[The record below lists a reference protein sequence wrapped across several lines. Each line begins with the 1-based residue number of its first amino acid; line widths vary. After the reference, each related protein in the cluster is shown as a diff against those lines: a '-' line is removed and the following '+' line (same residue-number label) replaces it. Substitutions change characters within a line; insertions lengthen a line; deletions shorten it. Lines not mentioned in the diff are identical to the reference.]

1 MRRPPLVVT
10 LTAALALMLSGV
22 LLGTTPSPATAAD
35 ATQSE
40 AWRPQAH
47 YTPAA
52 NWMNDPNGLV
62 YENGTYHLFYQ
73 HNPYGLP
80 WGNMSWGHATS
91 PDLVHW
97 TEQAVAIPATDAY
110 GVFSGSAVYD
120 ERNTSGLGTADAPPL
135 VALWTRADTATSIQA
150 QALSYSTD
158 HGKTWTNLNNAT
170 PVLDIGSKEF
180 RDPKVFWD
188 SVANRWTLAAVVATE
203 RKVRFYSSP
212 NLIDWTF
219 ESEFGGVGDTTAV
232 WECPDLFP
240 LAVDGDPARTKWV
253 LSLSVAGQVG
263 QTKYFVGDWNGST
276 FTADPLPSY
285 DGSEGT
291 VLAGFD
297 SGTWDGWTVTGN
309 AFGSA
314 PATGASPGQLPLTG
328 QQGAGLVNTF
338 YDSATGQ
345 GSDAATGSATSAP
358 FTISAPYLNMLVG
371 GGKHPYDAAA
381 TGDDGGGTLLASFD
395 SGTWEGWTVTG
406 NAFGSAPST
415 GANPP
420 QQALINQ
427 RGAGL
432 LNSFYDSATGQ
443 GTDATTGTATSP
455 AFTIDADH
463 INLHIGGGSAT
474 AASGAGQTTVD
485 LVVDGAVV
493 RSASGKDLEELNWQ
507 SWDVADLKGRQAT
520 LVVTDTA
527 TGGWGHI
534 LLDEVRMSDRVATP
548 AASNTSVNVVV
559 DGAVVASATGS
570 QSESLDWTSLDLR
583 PWMGKQATLVIE
595 DNNATSEYG
604 HILVDSI
611 TASSTAGFSQRD
623 VMPILDHGRDN
634 YAAVTWNGAPD
645 GKRYAIGWMS
655 NWSYV
660 NGVPTSTWR
669 TAMTLPREY
678 QLRTVGGRLRVVS
691 TPVEALSSL
700 RAGQPVTASDMSVD
714 GSADLASAAGTSYDL
729 SVALEPGSST
739 RSGLKVLVGDGEETV
754 IGYDAQAGQ
763 LYVDRTRSGE
773 VGFSPSFPSVS
784 RAPVSLG
791 ADGLLHLR
799 VVVDRSSVE
808 VFANDGE
815 AVITSAVYP
824 SPGATG
830 VSLFSEGGAAVART
844 LSSQS
849 LADYRGPAP
858 SPDPT
863 PAPDPSAS
871 GWVWTG
877 SAWTYVDPATG
888 QAVTGWLK
896 DAGSWYYLD
905 PATGAMSTG
914 WARVGT
920 LWYYL
925 RPDGA
930 MATGWTAV
938 GGHWY
943 FLEPAWG
950 HMITGWIA
958 TGGHWYYLAPDGA
971 MAAGWQWINGAWY
984 YLDGTTGAM
993 RTGWLKDGAS
1003 WYYLDPATGRLTP

>member
-1 MRRPPLVVT
+1 MRRPLLVVT
-10 LTAALALMLSGV
+10 LTAALALVLPGTVLSA
-22 LLGTTPSPATAAD
+22 SPADAAD
-35 ATQSE
+35 ASQSE

-62 YENGTYHLFYQ
+62 YENGTYHLFHQY
-73 HNPYGLP
+73 NPYGLA

-91 PDLVHW
+91 PDLIHW
-97 TEQAVAIPATDAY
+97 TEQPVAIPATEAY

-120 ERNTSGLGTADAPPL
+120 ETNTSGLGTPEAPPI
-135 VALWTRADTATSIQA
+135 VALWTRADNATGIQA
-150 QALSYSTD
+150 QSLSYSTD
-158 HGKTWTNLNNAT
+158 HGMTWTNLNDAA

-188 SVANRWTLAAVVATE
+188 TVSQRWMLVAVVATE
-203 RKVRFYSSP
+203 HKVRFYSSP
-212 NLIDWTF
+212 NLIDWSF

-232 WECPDLFP
+232 WECPDFFP
-240 LAVDGDPARTKWV
+240 LAVDDDPARVKWV

-263 QTKYFVGDWNGST
+263 QTKYFVGDWNGSA

-285 DGSEGT
+285 DGSEGSL
-291 VLAGFD
+291 VADFD
-297 SGTWDGWTVTGN
+297 SGAWEGWTVTGN

-314 PATGASPGQLPLTG
+314 PATGATPGQLPLTG
-328 QQGAGLVNTF
+328 QQGPGLVNTF

-345 GSDAATGSATSAP
+345 GSDAATGSAASAP
-358 FTISAPYLNMLVG
+358 FTISAPYLNMLIG

-381 TGDDGGGTLLASFD
+381 TGDDGGGTLLTGFD
-395 SGTWEGWTVTG
+395 SGTWDGWTVTG

-420 QQALINQ
+420 QQAVINQ

-432 LNSFYDSATGQ
+432 LNSYYDSASGR
-443 GTDATTGTATSP
+443 GTDETTGTATSP

-474 AASGAGQTTVD
+474 AASGAGQTTAD
-485 LVVDGAVV
+485 LVVDGQVV
-493 RSASGKDLEELNWQ
+493 RSASGRDLEELNWQ
-507 SWDVADLKGRQAT
+507 SWDVSDLRGRRAT
-520 LVVTDTA
+520 IVVTDTA

-534 LLDEVRMSDRVATP
+534 LLDEVRMSDRPATP
-548 AASNTSVNVVV
+548 SASNTSVNVVV

-570 QSESLDWTSLDLR
+570 QSESLDWTSLDLSS
-583 PWMGKQATLVIE
+583 WQGKQATLVIE

-645 GKRYAIGWMS
+645 GKRYGIGWMS

-660 NGVPTSTWR
+660 NGAPTSTWR

-678 QLRTVGGRLRVVS
+678 RLRTVGGQLRVVS
-691 TPVEALSSL
+691 TPVGALSTLHS
-700 RAGQPVTASDMSVD
+700 GQPVTASELAVD
-714 GSADLASAAGTSYDL
+714 GAVDLPSAAGTSYEL
-729 SVALEPGSST
+729 AVALDPGSSA
-739 RSGLKVLVGDGEETV
+739 RSGVKVLVGDGQETV
-754 IGYDAQAGQ
+754 VGYDARAGQ
-763 LYVDRTRSGE
+763 VYVDRTHSGE

-791 ADGLLHLR
+791 ADGLAHLR
-799 VVVDRSSVE
+799 LVVDRSSVE

-815 AVITSAVYP
+815 AVITSTVYP
-824 SPGATG
+824 SGGATG
-830 VSLFSEGGAAVART
+830 VSLFSEGGSAVAR
-844 LSSQS
+844 SVASQP
-849 LADYRGPAP
+849 LADYRTPAP
-858 SPDPT
+858 SPDP
-863 PAPDPSAS
+863 APST

-877 SAWTYVDPATG
+877 SAWTYIDPATG
-888 QAVTGWLK
+888 KALTGWLA
-896 DAGSWYYLD
+896 DGGSWYYLD
-905 PATGAMSTG
+905 PATGAMATG
-914 WARVGT
+914 WAMVGD

-925 RPDGA
+925 RPNGA
-930 MATGWTAV
+930 MATGWQAID
-938 GGHWY
+938 GHWY

-950 HMITGWIA
+950 HMLTGWIA
-958 TGGHWYYLAPDGA
+958 VDGRWYYLAPDGA
-971 MAAGWQWINGAWY
+971 MAAGWQWVDGAWY
-984 YLDGTTGAM
+984 YLDGTSGAM
-993 RTGWLKDGAS
+993 RTGWLRDAGG